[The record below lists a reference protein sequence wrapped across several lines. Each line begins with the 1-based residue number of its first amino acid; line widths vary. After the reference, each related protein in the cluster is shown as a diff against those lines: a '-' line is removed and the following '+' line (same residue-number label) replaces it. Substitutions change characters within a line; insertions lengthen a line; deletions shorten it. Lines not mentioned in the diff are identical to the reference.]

1 MNSTNHIRMENEF
14 LKNNQKS
21 NSFESSLLNLSIKDI
36 QNIYKENKILKDSL
50 KELKSREILL
60 IAKLDSW
67 KENTLKADKENR
79 IKIVKTNKWG
89 NELNEMEEL
98 QKEINNSLMELEKS
112 QSNIKKYYK
121 VLKKRSKKV

>member
-79 IKIVKTNKWG
+79 IKVVKTNKWG